1 MKVRTFLW
9 GGALAAGAALVG
21 HAALR
26 TDEGAAVDSE
36 LFRAVNRGHGPGADR
51 FFGGVTEMGSLYAAA
66 AAAASLAVLG
76 RRRAAASALA
86 AAGTTWLLGQG
97 VKRAVD
103 RPRPY
108 QADAGG
114 TRKMIAEPAGTSW
127 PSSHPA
133 VLTSFT
139 RVAARELGLGTL
151 SRAALSGLD
160 LSVAGSRVYLGVH
173 YPSDVVA
180 GLLMGRAVARLWPG
194 HRGRGRSRGRG

>member
-1 MKVRTFLW
+1 VKVRTLLW
-9 GGALAAGAALVG
+9 GGALAAGAAVVG

-26 TDEGAAVDSE
+26 THEGGAVDAE
-36 LFRAVNRGHGPGADR
+36 LFQVVNQGHGPGADLL
-51 FFGGVTEMGSLYAAA
+51 FGGVTELGSLYAAA
-66 AAAASLAVLG
+66 AAAAALAVFG
-76 RRRAAASALA
+76 KRRAAASALA

-97 VKRAVD
+97 VKKVVD

-108 QADAGG
+108 QADAHA

-139 RVAARELGLGTL
+139 RVAARELGLGSL

-173 YPSDVVA
+173 YPSDVVS

-194 HRGRGRSRGRG
+194 RRRQRPR